1 MDIFSSISE
10 LRNMLQSLRNQGK
23 TIGFVPTMGALH
35 HGHISLL
42 ERAKRENDVTV
53 CSIFVNPLQFNDKK
67 DLEKYP
73 RTLEEDIHK
82 LTSSHCNYLFSPS
95 SEDIY
100 STPESKK
107 IILNLGL
114 LDKVMEGAH
123 RPGHFEG
130 VCVVVKNLFEIVT
143 PNKAYFGEKDFQQL
157 AIIKYMVKTLKLPV
171 EIIGC
176 PTIRE
181 SDGLA
186 MSSRNALLN
195 TDERKNA
202 AHIAQTLF
210 EAKKHGKEK
219 TIDEFKKWTT
229 SRINENPFLTTEYF
243 EIINSETLQPVSSW
257 TNASNVRICVA
268 VKIGSIRLIDNIALT

>member
-1 MDIFSSISE
+1 MG
-10 LRNMLQSLRNQGK
+10 SLH
-23 TIGFVPTMGALH
+23 P
-35 HGHISLL
+35 GHISLL
-42 ERAKRENDVTV
+42 ERAKRENDITV

-82 LTSSHCNYLFSPS
+82 LTSSRCNYLFSPT

-107 IILNLGL
+107 IELKLGL
-114 LDKVMEGAH
+114 LDKVMEGIH
-123 RPGHFEG
+123 RPGHFEA
-130 VCVVVKNLFEIVT
+130 VCVVVKNLFEIIT
-143 PNKAYFGEKDFQQL
+143 PNKSYFGEKDFQQL
-157 AIIKYMVKTLKLPV
+157 AVIKFMVNTLKLPV

-176 PTIRE
+176 PTVRE
-181 SDGLA
+181 ANGLA

-210 EAKKHGKEK
+210 EAKKLVKGK
-219 TIDEFKKWTT
+219 TINELKAWVLN
-229 SRINENPFLTTEYF
+229 RVNENPFLMTEYF
-243 EIINSETLQPVSSW
+243 EIINSETLQAVSSW
-257 TNASNVRICVA
+257 TDASSIRACIL